1 MSGGGRKA
9 RGQVPASG
17 SDEDAM
23 GDKQDVDMLVMENEI
38 LKRDMMDMEGR
49 VKAEIASALEASRAE
64 VKAELAAQI
73 GVLMEALQ
81 KAQQGNNGNN
91 GQNNDE
97 NGNVGQGHGEM
108 GMSALEEKGAAE
120 TAVVATPARQ
130 NLGFIYGTNR
140 VKV

>member
-17 SDEDAM
+17 SDED
-23 GDKQDVDMLVMENEI
+23 VDMLVMENET
-38 LKRDMMDMEGR
+38 LKRDMKDMEGR

-91 GQNNDE
+91 GQNTSSLAGMPLPLNTQQRHPGKTRDR
-97 NGNVGQGHGEM
+97 GETRDKP
-108 GMSALEEKGAAE
+108 GIGL
-120 TAVVATPARQ
+120 
-130 NLGFIYGTNR
+130 
-140 VKV
+140 

>member
-17 SDEDAM
+17 SDD
-23 GDKQDVDMLVMENEI
+23 DVDMLVMENET
-38 LKRDMMDMEGR
+38 LKRDMKDMEGR

-91 GQNNDE
+91 GQNNDGS
-97 NGNVGQGHGEM
+97 GNVGQGHGEM
-108 GMSALEEKGAAE
+108 GMSGHGSW
-120 TAVVATPARQ
+120 RC
-130 NLGFIYGTNR
+130 G
-140 VKV
+140 